1 MERIYFDNA
10 ATTAP
15 YPAVLAAMTET
26 AQGFYGNPS
35 SLYRMGREA
44 KEAIRNGASPFEGP
58 VRDVSGSLR
67 IAEGSVPDD
76 ATLRGMDWR
85 VQGLE
90 PLPLTPDGL

>member
-1 MERIYFDNA
+1 MRFYRLLRYDLRQGLQRRN
-10 ATTAP
+10 
-15 YPAVLAAMTET
+15 YLSPAVPET
-26 AQGFYGNPS
+26 V
-35 SLYRMGREA
+35 RVRVREA

-90 PLPLTPDGL
+90 PLPLTPDGR